1 MQDRQINANGV
12 EFRVRIDGPKKAPV
26 LLLINSLSTTLEM
39 WDLQMTNFSGHFRTI
54 LYDQRGHGGT
64 SSPDGP
70 YSIDDLGQDALAI
83 LDALEVET
91 ASVCGVSLG
100 GMISM
105 WLAINAPQRI
115 NRMVVACTSANFAPK
130 EFWVARAENVIA
142 NGVSSLY
149 DSLLG
154 RWFTSRVDQRNPKA
168 KSLLKTML
176 SACTDQGYA
185 AVCEALGNADL
196 RDQLGQIQAPTLIIA
211 GAEDPATPPSV
222 AMTLFEQIPGSG
234 LVVLPGASHLANLEQ
249 PDRFIDASLEH
260 LIGQQ
265 KERGMIVRTEVL
277 GAEHVGRAND
287 SKTAFTSPFQDFIS
301 RYAWGEIWT
310 RPGLDRRSRSIVT
323 LSVLVATG
331 HLNEFSFHIPAA
343 LRNGL
348 SKEEIMEVLMQCGIY
363 AGVPAANSAFA
374 KANEILKSLE

>member
-1 MQDRQINANGV
+1 MQERQIEANGV
-12 EFRVRIDGPKKAPV
+12 NFRVRIDGPEKAPA

-39 WDLQMTNFSGHFRTI
+39 WDGQIDNFSGHFLTI
-54 LYDQRGHGGT
+54 RYDQRGHGGT

-70 YSIDDLGQDALAI
+70 YSIDDLGQDALSI
-83 LDALEVET
+83 LDALDIES

-105 WLAINAPQRI
+105 WLAIKAPQRI
-115 NRMVVACTSANFAPK
+115 NRVVAACTSANFAPK
-130 EFWVARAENVIA
+130 EFWVSRAENVIA
-142 NGVSSLY
+142 NGTSSLY
-149 DSLLG
+149 DSLLA
-154 RWFTSRVDQRNPKA
+154 RWFTPQVDSRNPKA

-176 SACTDQGYA
+176 SSCTSQGYA
-185 AVCEALGNADL
+185 SVCQALGNADL
-196 RDQLGQIQAPTLIIA
+196 RDQLSQIQAPTLIIA

-222 AMTLFEQIPGSG
+222 AMELFGQIPDSG
-234 LVVLPGASHLANLEQ
+234 LVVIPGASHLANLEQ
-249 PDRFIDASLEH
+249 PDRFIDATLEH
-260 LIGQQ
+260 LIGSQRV
-265 KERGMIVRTEVL
+265 RGMTVRTEVL
-277 GAEHVGRAND
+277 GAEHVGRAIEN
-287 SKTAFTSPFQDFIS
+287 KTAFTSPFQDFIS

-323 LSVLVATG
+323 LSVLVAMG

-343 LRNGL
+343 LGNGL